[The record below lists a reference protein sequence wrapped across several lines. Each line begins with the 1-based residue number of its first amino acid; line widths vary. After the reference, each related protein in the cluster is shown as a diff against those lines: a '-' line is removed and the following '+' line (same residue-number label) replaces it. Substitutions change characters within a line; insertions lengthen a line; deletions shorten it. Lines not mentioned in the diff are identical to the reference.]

1 MELGQ
6 YYFNIWKKGDKY
18 SSGPCPM
25 LQRTHLQNQHLTISP
40 LLWYTFIIPYH
51 QMQVITISQQTPTTH
66 KKKKSSNQ
74 HTPFRFFS
82 QYCNISAEAMM
93 GWFRYPMFMGLKK
106 VLLLVASTKLVL
118 PKPAFRT
125 SMISFR
131 DSSLWLSSPTWALST
146 EFSAS
151 TLKNCCVVML
161 TLVSI
166 CWFSFLSWATWVT
179 RSSKC
184 FCFLMR
190 DRRAD
195 SRFDIILFLFLWS
208 ITARKSSS
216 EPEFWS
222 KEEDPEHVP
231 LEEAMLCDT
240 RQEHN
245 TIQPFSIN

>member
-1 MELGQ
+1 
-6 YYFNIWKKGDKY
+6 
-18 SSGPCPM
+18 
-25 LQRTHLQNQHLTISP
+25 
-40 LLWYTFIIPYH
+40 
-51 QMQVITISQQTPTTH
+51 MQVITISQQTRTH
-66 KKKKSSNQ
+66 KNKSRNQ
-74 HTPFRFFS
+74 HTPFAFLS

-106 VLLLVASTKLVL
+106 ELLVAGSMKVVL

-125 SMISFR
+125 STISFR

-166 CWFSFLSWATWVT
+166 CWFSFLSCATWVT

-222 KEEDPEHVP
+222 REDDPEHVP
-231 LEEAMLCDT
+231 LEEAMLCHT

-245 TIQPFSIN
+245 TTPFSINTLRRTQTRTITNSENYCRLRYISIYIMMTMKTEK